1 MLILQKIYFILP
13 KKVLYIL
20 GKLYFMK
27 TKLSVNINK
36 VATIRNARGGNNPD
50 ILKVAHDCELFGA
63 DGITVHPRP
72 DERHIRYADVPA
84 LKAIVRTEFNIEGY
98 PSKEFLDLVLRVR
111 PAQVTL
117 VPDKP
122 SQLTSDSGWD
132 TIAEQDFLK
141 DILTDIRNAGIR
153 SSLFIDADAR
163 MAEYAAKAGADRVEL
178 YTGPYAH
185 SYVADREKAIAPFYE
200 TAKIVKQ
207 LGLGLNAGHDL
218 SLENLKY
225 FTDVIPWVDEVSIG
239 HALICDAL
247 YLGLEA
253 TIAAYQKCLIK

>member
-1 MLILQKIYFILP
+1 MR
-13 KKVLYIL
+13 
-20 GKLYFMK
+20 

-50 ILKVAHDCELFGA
+50 VIKVAKDCEAFGA

-72 DERHIRYADVPA
+72 DERHIRRADVLA
-84 LKAIVRTEFNIEGY
+84 LQGALRTEFNIEGY

-111 PAQVTL
+111 PSQVTL

-122 SQLTSDSGWD
+122 EQLTSNSGWD
-132 TIAEQDFLK
+132 TEKEQFFLR
-141 DILTDIRNAGIR
+141 DVLNDLRAAGIR
-153 SSLFIDADAR
+153 SSIFIDADVR

-185 SYVADREKAIAPFYE
+185 MYATDRGAAIAPFLE
-200 TAKIVKQ
+200 TAKRVKQ
-207 LGLGLNAGHDL
+207 LGIGLNAGHDL
-218 SLENLKY
+218 SLENLKF
-225 FTDVIPWVDEVSIG
+225 FTDVITWVDEVSIG

-247 YLGLEA
+247 YLGLEE
-253 TIAAYQKCLIK
+253 TIKAYQKCLIK